1 MPKDVD
7 DRADAKGGE
16 SKDDGG
22 SKVGAAR
29 SARSSVF
36 TTDRRSVPSQG
47 GGGGGAKADGKGRV
61 PGERATDAD
70 YDSSRECRLADFRSL
85 ELNSIAIVKRSD
97 GSWTYGKLVEKSD
110 GEAKGDTISGYS
122 LEYQVDPD
130 DEDACKIFCEE
141 VRRAARACVSRS
153 FSRTS

>member
-1 MPKDVD
+1 M
-7 DRADAKGGE
+7 
-16 SKDDGG
+16 
-22 SKVGAAR
+22 
-29 SARSSVF
+29 
-36 TTDRRSVPSQG
+36 
-47 GGGGGAKADGKGRV
+47 

-97 GSWTYGKLVEKSD
+97 GSWTYAKLVEKSD

>member
-1 MPKDVD
+1 M
-7 DRADAKGGE
+7 
-16 SKDDGG
+16 
-22 SKVGAAR
+22 
-29 SARSSVF
+29 
-36 TTDRRSVPSQG
+36 
-47 GGGGGAKADGKGRV
+47 

-70 YDSSRECRLADFRSL
+70 YDGSRECRLADFRSL

-130 DEDACKIFCEE
+130 DEDACKVFCEE
-141 VRRAARACVSRS
+141 VRRARLPPHAPVPSRS
-153 FSRTS
+153 FLRS